1 MGKSFETI
9 GFVELRDD
17 LADMAAR
24 IAGTTGSEGVIESIL
39 NEAAQPVLEAA
50 QRMAPVKSGKLR
62 AAIKA
67 GKVKKRKGGGGYTI
81 KIGTADKKSKT
92 DAYYAPFVEFGHGGP
107 HGPAA
112 PHPFMRPAYDATRE
126 QAYGII
132 RNRLAEEISKQGG

>member
-1 MGKSFETI
+1 MGKSLETI
-9 GFVELRDD
+9 GFVELADD
-17 LADMAAR
+17 LAQMAAR
-24 IAGTTGSEGVIESIL
+24 IAGTTGGEGVIESIL

-50 QRMAPVKSGKLR
+50 QRMVPVKSGKLR

-67 GKVKKRKGGGGYTI
+67 GKVKKRKGGSYTI
-81 KIGTADKKSKT
+81 RIGTVDKKSKT

-132 RNRLAEEISKQGG
+132 RDRLKSEIDKIGG

>member
-1 MGKSFETI
+1 MGKSLETI
-9 GFVELRDD
+9 GFVELTDD
-17 LADMAAR
+17 LAQMAAR
-24 IAGTTGSEGVIESIL
+24 IAGTTGGEGVIESIL

-67 GKVKKRKGGGGYTI
+67 GKVKKRRDGAYTI
-81 KIGTADKKSKT
+81 KIGTTDKKSKT

-112 PHPFMRPAYDATRE
+112 PHPFMRPAYDATSE

>member
-1 MGKSFETI
+1 MGKSLETM
-9 GFVELRDD
+9 GFVELTND
-17 LADMAAR
+17 LAEMAAR
-24 IAGTTGSEGVIESIL
+24 IAGTTGGEGVIESIL

-67 GKVKKRKGGGGYTI
+67 GKVKKRKGGSYTI

-112 PHPFMRPAYDATRE
+112 PHPFMRPAYDETKE

-132 RNRLAEEISKQGG
+132 RTRLQEEINKIGG

>member
-1 MGKSFETI
+1 MGKSLETI
-9 GFVELRDD
+9 GFVELTDD
-17 LADMAAR
+17 LAQMAAR
-24 IAGTTGSEGVIESIL
+24 IAGTAGGEGVIESIL

-50 QRMAPVKSGKLR
+50 QRMAPVKSGNLR

-67 GKVKKRKGGGGYTI
+67 GKVKKRKDGTYTI

-112 PHPFMRPAYDATRE
+112 PHPFMRPAYDATSE